1 MLSVVMFSVMS
12 FFLFVQHEMHQQQRE
27 ALGFDVTYKRFRKT
41 VSEDFKLLRK
51 TMSKDLEIIK
61 DTATKEYQLIK
72 DAATTILHIPS
83 ADESQHLATRKDDTP
98 QADDDRDQDDDVR
111 EDDDDTIQEPGD
123 ELEPRYFTA
132 ALESIRGAIGDL
144 SSGLSS
150 ATAALMY
157 PEHAG
162 VGAGGG
168 AVSSSSGSGSYISS
182 GGLSFGTVVT
192 SAEGI
197 TVQGELTSTKLTAA
211 ISATMKLGDPEQRG
225 VMICNGKQVDSEVI
239 YWKIVPGDAHYESP
253 ITPHHGLHHDRYLS
267 FEYDQGG
274 WNNIRMSLEC
284 LIVVAHAMGRTL
296 VIPPQQH
303 LYLLGKNHQDKHDT
317 KAHDEMGFEDFFDID
332 LLRSH
337 NGKLACLISH
347 LHNIL
352 CDLSIFHAASICAD
366 VLLLL
371 CFVVWYLYPGR
382 HLKATTCCTWRS
394 SCR

>member
-61 DTATKEYQLIK
+61 DTATKEYKLIK
-72 DAATTILHIPS
+72 DAATTILRIPS
-83 ADESQHLATRKDDTP
+83 ADESQHATTLKDDTP

-123 ELEPRYFTA
+123 EQEPRYFTA

-150 ATAALMY
+150 ATAALIY
-157 PEHAG
+157 PEYEG
-162 VGAGGG
+162 TGAGEGL
-168 AVSSSSGSGSYISS
+168 VSSNSNSGR
-182 GGLSFGTVVT
+182 LSFGTVVT
-192 SAEGI
+192 STVGI
-197 TVQGELTSTKLTAA
+197 NVQGELTSTKLTAA
-211 ISATMKLGDPEQRG
+211 ISATMKQGDPEQRG

-239 YWKIVPGDAHYESP
+239 YWRIVPGDAHYESP

-274 WNNIRMSLEC
+274 WNNVRMSLEC

-303 LYLLGKNHQDKHDT
+303 LYLLGATHQDKHDT

-337 NGKLACLISH
+337 RGMTAPPR
-347 LHNIL
+347 
-352 CDLSIFHAASICAD
+352 DLPARTSSAHCSRSCTNAPIA
-366 VLLLL
+366 VTTL
-371 CFVVWYLYPGR
+371 R
-382 HLKATTCCTWRS
+382 HS
-394 SCR
+394 S